1 MEKRLSK
8 NLAILSQIPILKN
21 FYLAGGTGCALWLN
35 HRISV
40 DLDFFTPKSFHPQNL
55 MNKLVQLGR
64 FKLEQKS
71 EDTLDGEFNNTR
83 IHFLSYPYPLL
94 ERPKNLMT
102 IKDSIFFKTYL
113 GVIRLKV
120 AGLTDIGCMKID
132 AIATRGR
139 KRDFVDLYFICQRH
153 CPLEKLLLAFTKK
166 YRATGYNLSHILKS
180 LTYFADAEKDPM
192 PKMLVKAN
200 WNTIKDY
207 FLSETPK
214 VFKSLLK

>member
-8 NLAILSQIPILKN
+8 NLAILSQIPILKK

-55 MNKLVQLGR
+55 MNKLIQFGR

-71 EDTLDGEFNNTR
+71 EDTLIGEFNNTR
-83 IHFLSYPYPLL
+83 VHFLGYPYPLL
-94 ERPKNLMT
+94 ERPKKLMK
-102 IKDSIFFKTYL
+102 I
-113 GVIRLKV
+113 KV
-120 AGLTDIGCMKID
+120 AGLTDIGCMKLD

-139 KRDFVDLYFICQRH
+139 KRDFVDLYFICQKH

-192 PKMLVKAN
+192 PKMSVRTN
-200 WNTIKDY
+200 WHTIKNF

-214 VFKSLLK
+214 VFKNFLK